1 MVLCDS
7 VLSVM
12 PLVVLTVMFAEGAVV
27 VVVSADDVN
36 SVSRMNKRILFF
48 VLLKRQRLSLKIYL
62 DMMH

>member
-12 PLVVLTVMFAEGAVV
+12 PLVVLTVMFAAEGAV

-36 SVSRMNKRILFF
+36 SVSRMNKGYF
-48 VLLKRQRLSLKIYL
+48 SLCC
-62 DMMH
+62 

>member
-1 MVLCDS
+1 
-7 VLSVM
+7 M